1 MLRLLLSF
9 LALISGLAVEA
20 RAADLP
26 ARAPVA
32 AVQVLASQ
40 RQAAAFVAALPGVET
55 RLADSPRQTAPLAAY
70 SVPTTRAIVLKV
82 DRARE

>member
-26 ARAPVA
+26 VRAPVA
-32 AVQVLASQ
+32 AVQVLTSQ
-40 RQAAAFVAALPGVET
+40 RQAAAFVATLPGVET

-70 SVPTTRAIVLKV
+70 GAPAPRAIVLKA

>member
-1 MLRLLLSF
+1 MMRLLLSF

-20 RAADLP
+20 RASELP

-32 AVQVLASQ
+32 AVQVLASRQ
-40 RQAAAFVAALPGVET
+40 QAAAFVAPLTAGDS
-55 RLADSPRQTAPLAAY
+55 RRADRPRSTVPVAVFVAPA
-70 SVPTTRAIVLKV
+70 PQAIVLKV